1 MPPKN
6 QSVLSS
12 PSALLAK
19 LPRIDLEV
27 KQLSQRLQDL
37 PLESQLLT
45 VSEVSIERETDD
57 LKPIIDAARK
67 S

>member
-6 QSVLSS
+6 QTTPTSG
-12 PSALLAK
+12 ADLLAK
-19 LPRIDLEV
+19 LPRIELEV

-37 PLESQLLT
+37 PLETQLLT

-57 LKPIIDAARK
+57 LKQIIDAARK